1 MHTRA
6 TSDYT
11 PTMPGSKDENAAI
24 VARKEMMKVFA
35 SREYKPK
42 PTRKTWR
49 ERMRQRTSNRFDSPQ
64 AIQNQQLK
72 HLNKG
77 GVLAIDFEIKPAKK
91 AAKPRKSRAKV
102 AAA

>member
-6 TSDYT
+6 TYDYT

-24 VARKEMMKVFA
+24 AARKEMMKVFA
-35 SREYKPK
+35 GRVGRIVDHSRKA
-42 PTRKTWR
+42 WR
-49 ERMRQRTSNRFDSPQ
+49 ERMRQRAAGFDSPE
-64 AIQNQQLK
+64 AIRRHQLRQSE
-72 HLNKG
+72 HPAL
-77 GVLAIDFEIKPAKK
+77 VEETKPAKK

>member
-49 ERMRQRTSNRFDSPQ
+49 DRMRQRTSNYFDSPD
-64 AIQNQQLK
+64 AIKRHQEVSL
-72 HLNKG
+72 LSE
-77 GVLAIDFEIKPAKK
+77 VVEEIKQAKK

-102 AAA
+102 AKA